1 MRNND
6 KVYEMKTILAILCIT
21 LFAGCQDSTP
31 GQVNAESGAS
41 GNSAPMPSAD
51 NTDAYFRF
59 AIDGKAMQIAIDDIS
74 TPLRYDGSFQVF
86 AGADRQMSVV
96 LTVPNV
102 AQCPCVV
109 PAGST
114 DTSSP
119 ISQGSVSLQHF
130 PKPGNGLNNRYSGL
144 GGTPPARAVEITKI
158 DRHADRSVWVTG
170 LFSTTVL
177 KTQSNGDG
185 PENRDY
191 VISDGQF
198 RLHVAASNSAAFES
212 DTGAK

>member
-1 MRNND
+1 MLL
-6 KVYEMKTILAILCIT
+6 T
-21 LFAGCQDSTP
+21 GCQDSSQDSTT
-31 GQVNAESGAS
+31 GQAGAKSGAS
-41 GNSAPMPSAD
+41 GNGASTLSAGS
-51 NTDAYFRF
+51 NDAYFRF

-86 AGADRQMSVV
+86 AGADRQMSVI

-102 AQCPCVV
+102 AKCPCVV
-109 PAGST
+109 PAGSS
-114 DTSSP
+114 DPSSN

-130 PKPGNGLNNRYSGL
+130 PNPGNSLNNWYSGL
-144 GGTPPARAVEITKI
+144 EGTPPARAVEITKI
-158 DRHADRSVWVTG
+158 EKQPDGSRWVTG
-170 LFSTTVL
+170 LFSTTAL

-198 RLHVAASNSAAFES
+198 RLHVEASNSAAFES
-212 DTGAK
+212 DAGAK